1 MKKTIITFLI
11 FLFVISAAITKNST
25 KKIEEK
31 IYKKRENLVIL
42 NDKYDLLVLEFDY
55 LSSPE
60 KIFIKIEKNYKDEFY
75 PICISELK
83 IIKFKA
89 NKINFQNYV
98 NKY

>member
-1 MKKTIITFLI
+1 M
-11 FLFVISAAITKNST
+11 
-25 KKIEEK
+25 
-31 IYKKRENLVIL
+31 VIL

-60 KIFIKIEKNYKDEFY
+60 KIFIKMEKYFKDEFY
-75 PICISELK
+75 PIGISELK